1 MKRGE
6 RNRKVIVKENN
17 LHDTK
22 QLTNKNLKQN
32 HPRIVIQNLLEYIKN
47 RKLVYDYSFMIGENT
62 N

>member
-22 QLTNKNLKQN
+22 QLTNKNLKQL
-32 HPRIVIQNLLEYIKN
+32 HSP
-47 RKLVYDYSFMIGENT
+47 FNT
-62 N
+62 S